1 MSDNMSKQ
9 IGEVEKLVN
18 TIDRLPDLSRANV
31 ERVLGVRLSPSF
43 EDPQVWQA
51 SLPSGPFAEVALF
64 EPRPDQKNAR
74 MSLGLKV
81 KPETR
86 LPLSEFP
93 PDLLGDIVDINPRI
107 PPEGTVTRGHVGA
120 GRDRTLEFWASSN
133 TLWRATFHRDVKR

>member
-1 MSDNMSKQ
+1 MTKQ
-9 IGEVEKLVN
+9 AISQVEKLVN
-18 TIDRLPDLSRANV
+18 AIDRLPDLSRANV
-31 ERVLGVRLSPSF
+31 ERALGVRLSPSS

-51 SLPSGPFAEVALF
+51 PLPSGPFAEVSLF
-64 EPRPDQKNAR
+64 EPRPDQKTAR
-74 MSLGLKV
+74 VSLGLKV

-120 GRDRTLEFWASSN
+120 GRDRMLEFWAGSD
-133 TLWRATFHRDVKR
+133 TLWRASFHRDVKR